1 MKKLLAVLLIM
12 SIFMLVGCGS
22 DKDVNNDPSETNN
35 SNVSQNV
42 ENKEDF
48 DKSIYSENFELTT
61 ESGKTV
67 KIYYDPTV
75 VNYATGEDWLGKPY
89 VVLGE
94 MSDLSVKDA
103 KSAKEYIDSI
113 ISNNDG
119 YLKIGVQEVIEV
131 GGYKVNYFTLNDTAS
146 GSFAGKEWVI
156 ELDSDVVLSFYCL
169 SSVEAGS
176 QIETELNA
184 IKFVVE

>member
-22 DKDVNNDPSETNN
+22 NKDVNNDPSETNN
-35 SNVSQNV
+35 LNVNQNV
-42 ENKEDF
+42 ENKDDF
-48 DKSIYSENFELTT
+48 DKSIYSGNFELTT

-75 VNYATGEDWLGKPY
+75 VEYLAGEDEFGEFLY
-89 VVLGE
+89 LGE

-103 KSAKEYIDSI
+103 KSAKEYVDSI

-119 YLKIGVQEVIEV
+119 YLKIGIQEEVEV
-131 GGYKVNYFTLNDTAS
+131 GGYKVYYFTLNDTES
-146 GSFAGKEWVI
+146 GSFVDKVWAI
-156 ELDSDVVLSFYCL
+156 ELGSDVVLTFKCF
-169 SSVEAGS
+169 SSVEEGS

>member
-42 ENKEDF
+42 ESKVDF
-48 DKSIYSENFELTT
+48 DESIYSENFELTT
-61 ESGKTV
+61 ESGKVV
-67 KIYYDPTV
+67 KIYYDPEV
-75 VNYATGEDWLGKPY
+75 VEYIAGEDEFGKFIY
-89 VVLGE
+89 LGE
-94 MSDLSVKDA
+94 MSDLAVKDA

-119 YLKIGVQEVIEV
+119 YLEIGIQEEIEV
-131 GGYKVNYFTLNDTAS
+131 GGYKVHYFTLNDTAS
-146 GSFAGKEWVI
+146 GSFAGKEWAI
-156 ELDSDVVLSFYCL
+156 ELDSDVVLSFRCIT
-169 SSVEAGS
+169 SVKPGS

>member
-1 MKKLLAVLLIM
+1 MKKFLAVLLIM

-42 ENKEDF
+42 ENKVDF
-48 DKSIYSENFELTT
+48 DESIYSENFELTT
-61 ESGKTV
+61 ESGKIV

-75 VNYATGEDWLGKPY
+75 VEYIAGEDEFGKFLY
-89 VVLGE
+89 LGE